1 MAYEQPGFSFTLPAG
16 QDYSA
21 GAQFRFV
28 DINSSSQ
35 AVDPAAGGSAVGVR
49 QTRPK
54 SGEATT
60 IVADGISIVEAGG
73 AVTAGALVA
82 TDNVGRVVAATTG
95 NVILGRA
102 LEAASASGIQI
113 AVLLYDGNA
122 KA

>member
-16 QDYSA
+16 ADFSG
-21 GAQFRFV
+21 GAQFRFADV
-28 DINSSSQ
+28 NSSGL
-35 AVDPAAGGSAVGVR
+35 AVNPAAGGSAVGVR

-73 AVTAGALVA
+73 AVTTGDLVA
-82 TDNVGRVVAATTG
+82 TNASGQAVTAVAG

-102 LEAASASGIQI
+102 LETASASGIQI